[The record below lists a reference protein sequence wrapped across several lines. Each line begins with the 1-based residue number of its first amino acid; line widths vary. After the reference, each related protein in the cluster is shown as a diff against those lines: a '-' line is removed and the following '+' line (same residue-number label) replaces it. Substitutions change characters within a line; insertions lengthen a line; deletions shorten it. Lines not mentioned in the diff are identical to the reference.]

1 MLPAY
6 QVGGEGL
13 HGSSNL
19 PTSFCPAH
27 SMLIPK
33 LDCHRPLVHSP
44 SPGLT
49 WPWNAN
55 FSHQEAPST
64 SFYKRYCKQFLDT
77 WSRCFEITLLF
88 TVCYSVI
95 FLLVITPSAF
105 CPSIQLAVIRME
117 TMQSAGLERF
127 SGSQKTCLF
136 GAQVQSWSS
145 KRRNE
150 SSPTSFQHVHT
161 SLYHPNMSKH
171 CWCNPK

>member
-1 MLPAY
+1 
-6 QVGGEGL
+6 
-13 HGSSNL
+13 
-19 PTSFCPAH
+19 
-27 SMLIPK
+27 MLIPK

-127 SGSQKTCLF
+127 SGSQKHVSLELRSSHGPANGGTKVVRPLSSMFIQVSTIRTCPNTA
-136 GAQVQSWSS
+136 GATQSSI
-145 KRRNE
+145 
-150 SSPTSFQHVHT
+150 QQQ
-161 SLYHPNMSKH
+161 
-171 CWCNPK
+171 